1 MKTKKLIQEMEK
13 NFVRVTEKQK
23 KLIMEYWGKDIPD
36 YLTEQ
41 DICEQMHKIMQNDK
55 ESLK

>member
-36 YLTEQ
+36 YLQSKTFANKHAKPYK
-41 DICEQMHKIMQNDK
+41 MTRKA
-55 ESLK
+55 